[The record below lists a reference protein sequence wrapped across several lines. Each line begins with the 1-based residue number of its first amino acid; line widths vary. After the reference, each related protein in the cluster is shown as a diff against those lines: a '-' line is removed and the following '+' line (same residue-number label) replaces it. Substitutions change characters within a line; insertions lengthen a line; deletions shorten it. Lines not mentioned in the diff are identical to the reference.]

1 MSGRAKWAVCKNRWS
16 HCALR
21 GFFGVRPSLW
31 DRRIVSE
38 RRAALAATRLSRAKA
53 ISPTGGD
60 SASMSSPTQPTR
72 ARFARKTDAE
82 LIRPTLECRS
92 CCGAFRVSLA
102 LFCAS
107 RLPDARGRSRPAR
120 GAGWEP
126 AAAGGLASGT
136 PEVVSGGVDGA
147 GEVCGE
153 GEASALS
160 EPAPGAASGAG
171 GAGVGAGSG
180 AGTPPEL
187 GAEIPPDWASAGG
200 PANAVTSSAN
210 AMGFSERMELTERPG
225 SNSCRAASRTGVGN
239 ACRSRARRASSTVPP

>member
-1 MSGRAKWAVCKNRWS
+1 VSGCTKWAVCTNRWS

-38 RRAALAATRLSRAKA
+38 RRAALATTRLSRAKA

-72 ARFARKTDAE
+72 ARFARKTEAG

-92 CCGAFRVSLA
+92 CCGAFRLSLA

-107 RLPDARGRSRPAR
+107 RLPDARGRGRPSR
-120 GAGWEP
+120 GAGWEA
-126 AAAGGLASGT
+126 AAAGGELD
-136 PEVVSGGVDGA
+136 VVSGGVAGA
-147 GEVCGE
+147 GETCGE
-153 GEASALS
+153 GAASTLS
-160 EPAPGAASGAG
+160 ESAPGAASGAG
-171 GAGVGAGSG
+171 AAGVGAGSG
-180 AGTPPEL
+180 AGAPPEP
-187 GAEIPPDWASAGG
+187 GAEIPPDWARADGA
-200 PANAVTSSAN
+200 ANAVTSSAN
-210 AMGFSERMELTERPG
+210 AMGFSERMELTGRRG
-225 SNSCRAASRTGVGN
+225 SNSCRAASRTGVVN